1 MLVGNISVI
10 LRGKNADFRNN
21 TRNKMKIERKRN
33 LQRLINSR
41 KNGQIKII
49 TGVRRCG
56 KSYLLGVLYR
66 DYLLQEGVMPEQ
78 IITLELD
85 NDINARYRNPL
96 ELGSYLRDKVS
107 DTAKDYYILLD
118 EIQMVESVDNPYLPK
133 NSGSRITFVDV
144 LLGLKSLSNVDVY
157 VTGSNSKMLSS
168 DVATAFRDRGEEIH
182 ITPLTYDEFYAA
194 YPKDKR
200 YAWREFM
207 TYGGMPYVTYK
218 QTHEEKSQYLQDLFR
233 LTYIKDVIER
243 NRLRAN
249 VEVLDELLNVVAS
262 AVGSLSNPTRLSNTF
277 QSVKGIKIKNE
288 TISTYLDCFIDAYIL
303 SKSYRYDIK
312 GRSYIDTPLKY
323 YFTDIGLRN
332 ARLNFRQQEENHI
345 MENILYNELIARGLN
360 VDVGVVEYNHTDD
373 NGKKI
378 RTQLE
383 VDFVVN
389 RTDKRYY
396 IQSALSVADE
406 DKRKQEIN
414 SLNRIDDSY
423 AKIVIVRDNIL
434 PWTDDKGIQYINI
447 EDFLLEK
454 INEL

>member
-1 MLVGNISVI
+1 MLIQSKFVSLQGKTADRRNYI
-10 LRGKNADFRNN
+10 LYMR
-21 TRNKMKIERKRN
+21 IERKRN
-33 LQRLINSR
+33 LQRLVDSQ

-66 DYLLQEGVMPEQ
+66 DYLQQSGVLPEQ
-78 IITLELD
+78 IISLELD
-85 NDINARYRNPL
+85 NDINIRYRNPL
-96 ELGSYLRDKVS
+96 ELGSYLRKKVS
-107 DTAKDYYILLD
+107 DTDKDYYILLD
-118 EIQMVESVDNPYLPK
+118 EIQMVETIDNPYLPK
-133 NSGSRITFVDV
+133 GSESKITFVDV
-144 LLGLKSLSNVDVY
+144 LLGLKSLPNVDVY

-207 TYGGMPYVTYK
+207 TYGGMPYVLYK
-218 QTHEEKSQYLQDLFR
+218 NTHEEKSKYLQDLFR

-243 NRLRAN
+243 NKLRAN

-262 AVGSLSNPTRLSNTF
+262 VVGSLSNPTRLANTF
-277 QSVKGIKIKNE
+277 QSVKGLKIKNE
-288 TISTYLDCFIDAYIL
+288 TISTYLNCFIDAYIL

-332 ARLNFRQQEENHI
+332 VRLNFRQQEENHI
-345 MENILYNELIARGLN
+345 MENIIYNELIARGFN
-360 VDVGVVEYNHTDD
+360 VDVGVVEYNHTDE

-389 RTDKRYY
+389 QTDKRYY
-396 IQSALSVADE
+396 IQSALTVANE
-406 DKRKQEIN
+406 EKRQQEIN
-414 SLNRIDDSY
+414 SLNRINDSY
-423 AKIVIVRDNIL
+423 TKIVVVRDNIL
-434 PWTDDKGIQYINI
+434 PWIDEKGVQYINI
-447 EDFLLEK
+447 EDFLLDK

>member
-21 TRNKMKIERKRN
+21 TRNKMRIERKRN

-373 NGKKI
+373 NGKKV

>member
-1 MLVGNISVI
+1 
-10 LRGKNADFRNN
+10 
-21 TRNKMKIERKRN
+21 MKIERKRI

-66 DYLLQEGVMPEQ
+66 EYLLQEGVQPEQ

-85 NDINARYRNPL
+85 NDINIRYRNPL
-96 ELGSYLRDKVS
+96 ELGAYLRDIVS
-107 DTAKDYYILLD
+107 NTEKEYYILLD
-118 EIQMVESVDNPYLPK
+118 EIQMVEAINNPYLPK
-133 NSGSRITFVDV
+133 DTGAKVTFVDV
-144 LLGLKSLSNVDVY
+144 LLGLKSLPNVDVY

-207 TYGGMPYVTYK
+207 TYGGMPYVLYK
-218 QTHEEKSQYLQDLFR
+218 NTHEEKSKYLQDLFR

-249 VEVLDELLNVVAS
+249 VEFLDELLNVMAS

-277 QSVKGIKIKNE
+277 QSVKGVKIKNE
-288 TISTYLDCFIDAYIL
+288 TISSYLDCFIDAYIL

-312 GRSYIDTPLKY
+312 GRSYIGTPLKY

-332 ARLNFRQQEENHI
+332 VRLNFRQQEENHI
-345 MENILYNELIARGLN
+345 MENILYNELVARGFN
-360 VDVGVVEYNHTDD
+360 VDVGVVEYNQIDD
-373 NGKKI
+373 KGKKI

-389 RTDKRYY
+389 QTDKRYY
-396 IQSALSVADE
+396 IQSALTVADE
-406 DKRKQEIN
+406 EKRKQEIN
-414 SLNRIDDSY
+414 SLSRIDDSY
-423 AKIVIVRDNIL
+423 VKMVVVRDNVL

-447 EDFLLEK
+447 EDFLLEG
-454 INEL
+454 INKL

>member
-144 LLGLKSLSNVDVY
+144 LLGLKSLSTVAVY